1 MAEQERTN
9 LEELL
14 AEIAGSKAAAA
25 TSHYSYVMGVF
36 DKSDAD
42 AEAKDAEKSDK
53 C

>member
-36 DKSDAD
+36 EK
-42 AEAKDAEKSDK
+42 AEAEVDATETEKSEK